1 MVQFLNHP
9 SSWLCAPKRKCHHIG
24 FGPNSAKR
32 VKIINLSWTS
42 CFLEGNLFWRSFLQQ
57 PSHTWFLL
65 SFCWKRLLGYSS
77 WLCLMYFFWKDSA
90 LFHYILSFQSHDIF
104 LNCWSFYLCINCLI
118 KLCILN
124 LPSSKSLVQTLNTT
138 RPPSKKSPQSSQLL
152 QPETWKSPL
161 IFCPLS
167 HPSYLI
173 TDKCPIT
180 SPSKIDP
187 KSISIFFPSPLPLL

>member
-1 MVQFLNHP
+1 MLPWRQPILAFIFT
-9 SSWLCAPKRKCHHIG
+9 A
-24 FGPNSAKR
+24 AKPHL
-32 VKIINLSWTS
+32 ILTELL
-42 CFLEGNLFWRSFLQQ
+42 LE
-57 PSHTWFLL
+57 TAI
-65 SFCWKRLLGYSS
+65 RLLF
-77 WLCLMYFFWKDSA
+77 LA
-90 LFHYILSFQSHDIF
+90 LSHVLFLKRFCTFPLHLSFQSHDIF